1 MQRFERPRKEPNV
14 QQHVQNSETTRA
26 INLNTYLP
34 VGHVFPTRGI
44 KLRKQS
50 LSSRR
55 FAFIRSYRAD
65 CCKFPEVERHLARET
80 FHKGYTRVRRC
91 SNDMAAAPCRVRVQQ
106 GACKLWPRSYDRY
119 SLPQI
124 RLQRLIFFPRKPDDD
139 SPPSLFMNFV
149 FTVISSWGSPDHV
162 SGLTLATP
170 CCNRVWHCWA
180 CWFGSLKR

>member
-1 MQRFERPRKEPNV
+1 MQRFERSRKEPNV

-80 FHKGYTRVRRC
+80 FHEGYTRVRRC

-139 SPPSLFMNFV
+139 WPPLPFHELRIYRHFELR
-149 FTVISSWGSPDHV
+149 SSWPRFRINPRYAV
-162 SGLTLATP
+162 L
-170 CCNRVWHCWA
+170 
-180 CWFGSLKR
+180 